1 MQLFL
6 LFVVNGSLLNPFFKP
21 FSFCLTL
28 WINLLYALGMYH
40 QMANNWFDCISSDLV
55 QVEKVMS
62 DITARA
68 DNPLLKEMC
77 DYVLSNHGKRI
88 RPSICL
94 LSYYALGGTES
105 KHVIDLGAAI
115 EIIHN
120 ATLIHD
126 DINDNGELRR
136 GAKALY
142 KQYSLGRS
150 IVAGDFLF
158 ALGFQLMGS
167 SSAEV
172 VGYVIDAATSMGSGE
187 FDQKK
192 FEHNKTVTEKEYV
205 EIISGKTAR
214 LIECASKC
222 GAYVARPQD
231 FDAIERLGNYSYNLG
246 LAFQIIDDLLDV
258 IGDTDNTGKCV
269 GNDLVEGKPT
279 LPTIYGMEDPV
290 HGERIRQIFENEHT
304 DYALAHE
311 AIALIKQTDSIERCY
326 ALANHYADLALEYLE
341 PIEDSVYKQALIDFT
356 KFIVSRD
363 R

>member
-1 MQLFL
+1 MSQ
-6 LFVVNGSLLNPFFKP
+6 
-21 FSFCLTL
+21 
-28 WINLLYALGMYH
+28 
-40 QMANNWFDCISSDLV
+40 QMATNWFDCISSDLL
-55 QVEKVMS
+55 QVEEVMAE
-62 DITARA
+62 ITDRA

-77 DYVLSNHGKRI
+77 DYVLSNHGKRV

-94 LSYYALGGTES
+94 LSYYALGGKEP
-105 KHVIDLGAAI
+105 KRAIDIDAAI

-126 DINDNGELRR
+126 DINDEGELRR

-142 KQYSLGRS
+142 RQYSLGRS

-158 ALGFQLMGS
+158 ALGFQLMGATS
-167 SSAEV
+167 NEV
-172 VGYVIDAATSMGSGE
+172 VNFVIDAATAMGSGE

-192 FEHNKTVTEKEYV
+192 FEHNKAVTEEEYIN
-205 EIISGKTAR
+205 IISGKTAR

-222 GAYVARPQD
+222 GAYLACPHDLEKV
-231 FDAIERLGNYSYNLG
+231 ERLGNYSYNLG

-258 IGDTDNTGKCV
+258 IGDTNNTGKRV

-290 HGERIRQIFENEHT
+290 HGTRIREIFENVGT
-304 DYALAHE
+304 DYDLAHE
-311 AIALIKQTDSIERCY
+311 AIEHIKQTDSVERCF
-326 ALANHYADLALEYLE
+326 ALANHYADLALGYLE
-341 PIEDSVYKQALIDFT
+341 PLEDSTYKQALIEFT